1 MQPHLQILYSLL
13 MFLVLVPIST
23 HIHRLVSCLFM
34 TQPAHCLTTLSL
46 GNAGTSGFPV
56 TPGAASERW
65 ERYCRSS
72 FCLNS
77 SPSCLPHSRHPA
89 RPSPSPQGASQQAEH
104 HLCCLPGL
112 KSICSL
118 SLPTLTSN
126 VSSRTPRGL
135 PSGLVFS
142 PLFLQPSTQEKRA
155 SFWDC
160 KHPICHGSQP
170 SLHFGLKGGGRTI
183 ESEDLEES
191 PSTGHFSKLPR

>member
-23 HIHRLVSCLFM
+23 HIHPLVSCLFM
-34 TQPAHCLTTLSL
+34 TQPAHCFTTLSL

-56 TPGAASERW
+56 TLGAASEHW

-77 SPSCLPHSRHPA
+77 SLSRLPHSRHPA
-89 RPSPSPQGASQQAEH
+89 RPSRSPQGASQQAEH

-112 KSICSL
+112 KSICRL

-126 VSSRTPRGL
+126 LSSRTPRGL
-135 PSGLVFS
+135 PSSLVFS
-142 PLFLQPSTQEKRA
+142 PLSLRPST
-155 SFWDC
+155 
-160 KHPICHGSQP
+160 
-170 SLHFGLKGGGRTI
+170 
-183 ESEDLEES
+183 
-191 PSTGHFSKLPR
+191 

>member
-23 HIHRLVSCLFM
+23 HIHPLVSCLFM
-34 TQPAHCLTTLSL
+34 TQPAHCFTTLSL

-56 TPGAASERW
+56 TPGAASEHW

-77 SPSCLPHSRHPA
+77 SLSRLPHSRHPA
-89 RPSPSPQGASQQAEH
+89 RPSRSPQGASQQAEH

-112 KSICSL
+112 KSICRL

-126 VSSRTPRGL
+126 LSSRTPSGLFSTL
-135 PSGLVFS
+135 PSAFNLGKTSLLLGLQTSHLPWFS
-142 PLFLQPSTQEKRA
+142 TLVALWTQR
-155 SFWDC
+155 W
-160 KHPICHGSQP
+160 
-170 SLHFGLKGGGRTI
+170 R
-183 ESEDLEES
+183 
-191 PSTGHFSKLPR
+191 